1 MTGVFFRIQEDHT
14 HRVYLN
20 RKNLFSISV
29 SNYFYTDV
37 SFVLNFP
44 IIFPPLSSAAER
56 MCERYF
62 LEIQFNKER
71 MLLIRTM
78 HFVEWKERFSG
89 ESGTFM
95 ASSQRAIA
103 QRHCVCA
110 NTPTSAQHFILLSC
124 ASHIFRANTPY
135 FLAHCAKGGKCLC
148 KANNLNHNTPSKFI
162 LSDYSTK

>member
-1 MTGVFFRIQEDHT
+1 MF
-14 HRVYLN
+14 
-20 RKNLFSISV
+20 KNLFSISV

-37 SFVLNFP
+37 SFVLHFT

-71 MLLIRTM
+71 MSLIRTM

-89 ESGTFM
+89 EYGTFM

-103 QRHCVCA
+103 QRHRVCA

-135 FLAHCAKGGKCLC
+135 FLAHCAKGGKCLW
-148 KANNLNHNTPSKFI
+148 KANNLNHNTPSKFF